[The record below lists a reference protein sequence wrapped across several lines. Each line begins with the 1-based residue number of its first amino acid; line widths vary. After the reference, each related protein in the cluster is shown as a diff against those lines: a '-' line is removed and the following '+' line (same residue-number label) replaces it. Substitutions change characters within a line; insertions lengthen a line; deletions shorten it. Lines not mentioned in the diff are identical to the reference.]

1 VNASIKKLL
10 LIIPALGISGCASI
24 ITGDTQSLR
33 LSVTCKGKEIRTYC
47 TVHNDTGRW
56 SVLTPVD
63 LKIGK
68 SRQPLNISCRGL
80 LGTTGWTLD
89 SSPNAAMAA
98 NIVFG
103 GVVGALV
110 DHKTVRGYQYPE
122 LVELESPICK
132 FIK

>member
-1 VNASIKKLL
+1 VNTAIKKLF
-10 LIIPALGISGCASI
+10 LIISILGISGCASI

-33 LSVTCKGKEIRTYC
+33 LSVACKGKEIRTYC
-47 TVHNDTGRW
+47 TVQNDTGRW
-56 SVLTPVD
+56 TVLTPVD
-63 LKIGK
+63 LEIGK

-89 SSPNAAMAA
+89 SSPNTAMAA
-98 NIVFG
+98 NVVFG

-110 DHKTVRGYQYPE
+110 DHRTARGYQYPE
-122 LVELESPICK
+122 MVELESPICK